1 MSTFKFRPGL
11 NPSHA
16 PKSCTKRVP
25 HFSALSHMEI
35 VSNALL
41 FFLAGYETTATAM
54 SWTLYNLALNEDIQQ
69 TLFDEIENA
78 LEDTNVS

>member
-1 MSTFKFRPGL
+1 
-11 NPSHA
+11 
-16 PKSCTKRVP
+16 
-25 HFSALSHMEI
+25 MEI